1 MKNYY
6 SNMVSTIRMK
16 VKRIDRKLKK
26 VYNMFSPQKDDLMY
40 MKQDVLMALIRFR
53 FKNVS
58 SKLDEIIN
66 MIHDLEKRQ
75 IELKILLNL

>member
-1 MKNYY
+1 
-6 SNMVSTIRMK
+6 MK